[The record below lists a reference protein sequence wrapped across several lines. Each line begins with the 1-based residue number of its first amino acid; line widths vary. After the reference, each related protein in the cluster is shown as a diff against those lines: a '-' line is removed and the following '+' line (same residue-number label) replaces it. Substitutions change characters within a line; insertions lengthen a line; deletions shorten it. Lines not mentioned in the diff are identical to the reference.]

1 MKGRSM
7 NATGECK
14 PTRSTRPWAAKLVSA
29 LAILGLGAVFVALPV
44 GWGRDDASL
53 QASWLSAAANE
64 GDGPIRGKADDDDA
78 SPGRRADAVD
88 APVPADRG
96 RAARRGRADEGVT
109 LAQFTTGFSKRLPA
123 NRIEIHLDPNQA
135 VSFFTELVGMQGHT
149 VTHRWTYGGVVM
161 HQSSSLIN
169 GPKWRFWS
177 TQILPVDKPG
187 IWRVEVVDE
196 ENRVLQSHKLEYRP
210 AG

>member
-1 MKGRSM
+1 M

-14 PTRSTRPWAAKLVSA
+14 PTRSMRPWAAKTRSA
-29 LAILGLGAVFVALPV
+29 LAILGLGAVLVALPV
-44 GWGRDDASL
+44 GWGRDDA
-53 QASWLSAAANE
+53 APRAIWLSAAASD
-64 GDGPIRGKADDDDA
+64 DGGSGPVRAKADGGDA
-78 SPGRRADAVD
+78 SSGGR
-88 APVPADRG
+88 ADRG
-96 RAARRGRADEGVT
+96 RAARRGRADAGVT

-123 NRIEIHLDPNQA
+123 NQIEIHLDPNQA

-149 VTHRWTYGGVVM
+149 VTHRWTYGGVVV

-187 IWRVEVVDE
+187 IWRVEVVDD